1 MAHYEKFSKQ
11 GLGHIFAHVRRAY
24 TIDKDGHKRYAN
36 FGNKEIDTTR
46 THLNYNLCLNEN
58 GVPANQ
64 QKQYE
69 RIMQGKTLP
78 EGYSLTVNNRKD
90 LRVVCSWVVT
100 LPEDVQEGDEEHFFQ
115 AVYNHLKEQY
125 PHTVSAWV
133 HNDEGGIIHN
143 EDVSK
148 RPKGHLH
155 YLFVPV
161 FHDPK
166 KDIYKVSANELVDRR
181 ALTTFHHDLS
191 KAVAQDLGYEVS
203 IMTGEATLRRE
214 QGLRGS
220 IDILKYKAQK
230 LAEEYATL
238 KEKFQGSGLKLSA
251 EMAQY
256 IVRTGQ
262 KEQFAEYQRNN
273 ARQQGEERS

>member
-24 TIDKDGHKRYAN
+24 TIDENGCKRYAN

-58 GVPANQ
+58 GVPADQ

-78 EGYSLTVNNRKD
+78 DGYSLTINNRKD
-90 LRVVCSWVVT
+90 LRVVCGWVVT
-100 LPEDVQEGDEEHFFQ
+100 LPENVQAGDDRQFFQ
-115 AVYNHLKEQY
+115 AVYDHLKKQY
-125 PHTVSAWV
+125 PHCVSAYC
-133 HNDEGGIIHN
+133 HYDEAG
-143 EDVSK
+143 
-148 RPKGHLH
+148 RPHLH
-155 YLFVPV
+155 YLFVPI

-191 KAVAQDLGYEVS
+191 KAVEQVLGYEVS

-220 IDILKYKAQK
+220 IDILKYKALK

-262 KEQFAEYQRNN
+262 KEQFAEYQRSIDH
-273 ARQQGEERS
+273 QQSEERA